1 MNYLEKINNITSL
14 VEEIKNKVDLDYI
27 KGSVYVE
34 SNYFKDSFELGDEP
48 LGLYVVTDFLN
59 PVDYYSLELKLNSI
73 SMDYLFNV
81 VDSDTFKNNFED
93 DTTKIV

>member
-1 MNYLEKINNITSL
+1 MKYLEKINNINSL
-14 VEEIKNKVDLDYI
+14 VEEIKGKVDLGTI
-27 KGSVYVE
+27 NGSVYVE

-48 LGLYVVTDFLN
+48 LVFYVVSDNL
-59 PVDYYSLELKLNSI
+59 DSWKSHSLELELNSI

-81 VDSDTFKNNFED
+81 VDSTIFRNNFED